1 MRRLARLLIL
11 APLLG
16 ALSPA
21 VASAAVNDTAATATP
36 VDGIAWTSLA
46 NVRPLVIQGTDW
58 GAASAVAKEPDP
70 LPSCTGLAGY
80 YNLWYRVT
88 VRERSVLR
96 IQATSTDP
104 VRYQPIVQIISLP
117 DRTEVG
123 CGLGNDSRTGSIAN
137 ATAVVS
143 SNGDQP
149 ADYLV
154 RIAQVGNNA
163 PVGGLPT
170 VTVDFSGQDLT
181 QPSIVVAAPGIAQ
194 PHQAAAYDASG
205 TFDRESDLDLST
217 ASWIFYPNGDQPT
230 ASVAGLKVPFTW
242 PTAGVFRGVF
252 TIRDRAGNSQRYEF
266 LQVVRDST
274 RPTVKLLAFAPRP
287 RQLTLR
293 LSVRASEAVTVRL
306 LVTQGG
312 SVLYR
317 GSFKRTAG
325 QRAYLSLRLRK
336 RASAKPIIVTGIV
349 RDASQNGA
357 TLPLCVLDP
366 TGRNSHC
373 FHP

>member
-11 APLLG
+11 ASLLG
-16 ALSPA
+16 ALFPA
-21 VASAAVNDTAATATP
+21 AASADVNDSAATATP

-58 GAASAVAKEPDP
+58 GAASPIPKEPDP

-117 DRTEVG
+117 DRSEVG

-181 QPSIVVAAPGIAQ
+181 QPSIVVAAPGIAE
-194 PHQAAAYDASG
+194 PGQAAAYDASG
-205 TFDRESDLDLST
+205 TFDRESDLDPST
-217 ASWIFYPNGDQPT
+217 ASWTFYPNGDAPS
-230 ASVAGLKVPFTW
+230 APLAGLKVAFSW

-252 TIRDRAGNSQRYEF
+252 SIRDRAGNSQRYEF
-266 LQVVRDST
+266 LQVVRDSV
-274 RPTVKLLAFAPRP
+274 RPTVKLLAYAPQPGARK
-287 RQLTLR
+287 LR
-293 LSVRASEAVTVRL
+293 LSVRASEHVTVRL

-312 SVLYR
+312 SVLFR
-317 GSFKRTAG
+317 GSFTRKAG
-325 QRAYLSLRLRK
+325 ERSYLSVRLR
-336 RASAKPIIVTGIV
+336 RRVSSKPIIVTGIV
-349 RDASQNGA
+349 RDSSQNGA

-366 TGRNSHC
+366 SGRNSHC

>member
-11 APLLG
+11 ASLLG

-21 VASAAVNDTAATATP
+21 TASADVNDSAVTATP

-46 NVRPLVIQGTDW
+46 NVRPLVIQGADW
-58 GAASAVAKEPDP
+58 GAASPIPKEPDP

-117 DRTEVG
+117 DRAEVG

-137 ATAVVS
+137 ATAIVWP
-143 SNGDQP
+143 NGDQP

-170 VTVDFSGQDLT
+170 VTVNFSGEDLT
-181 QPSIVVAAPGIAQ
+181 QPQIVVAPPGIAE
-194 PHQAAAYDASG
+194 PGKAATYDASG
-205 TFDRESDLDLST
+205 SFDRESDLDLSS
-217 ASWIFYPNGDQPT
+217 ASWTFYPQGDQPT
-230 ASVAGLKVPFTW
+230 APLPGLKVPFTW
-242 PTAGVFRGVF
+242 PSAGIFRAVFM
-252 TIRDRAGNSQRYEF
+252 IRDRAGNAQRYEF
-266 LQVVRDST
+266 LQVIRDST
-274 RPTVKLLAFAPRP
+274 RPTVKLLAYAPAPGQRK
-287 RQLTLR
+287 LR

-317 GSFKRTAG
+317 GSFTRRAR
-325 QRAYLSLRLRK
+325 QRSFIALRLRK
-336 RASAKPIIVTGIV
+336 RTSAKPIIVTGIV

-357 TLPLCVLDP
+357 ALPLCVLDP
-366 TGRNSHC
+366 SGRNSHC

>member
-11 APLLG
+11 ASLLG

-21 VASAAVNDTAATATP
+21 TASADVNDSAATATP

-46 NVRPLVIQGTDW
+46 NVRPLVIQGTEW
-58 GAASAVAKEPDP
+58 GAASPLPKEPDP

-104 VRYQPIVQIISLP
+104 VRYQPIVQIIALP
-117 DRTEVG
+117 DRSEVG

-194 PHQAAAYDASG
+194 PGQAAAYDASG

-217 ASWIFYPNGDQPT
+217 ASWTFYPSGDLPS
-230 ASVAGLKVPFTW
+230 APLAGLKVAFSW
-242 PTAGVFRGVF
+242 PAVGVFRGVF
-252 TIRDRAGNSQRYEF
+252 SIRDRAGNSQRYEF
-266 LQVVRDST
+266 LQVVRDSV
-274 RPTVKLLAFAPRP
+274 RPTVKLLAYAPRP
-287 RQLTLR
+287 GQRKLR
-293 LSVRASEAVTVRL
+293 LSVRASENVTVRL

-312 SVLYR
+312 SVLFR
-317 GSFKRTAG
+317 GSFARKAG
-325 QRAYLSLRLRK
+325 QRSYLSVRLRR
-336 RASAKPIIVTGIV
+336 RASSKPIIVTGIV

-366 TGRNSHC
+366 SGRNSHC